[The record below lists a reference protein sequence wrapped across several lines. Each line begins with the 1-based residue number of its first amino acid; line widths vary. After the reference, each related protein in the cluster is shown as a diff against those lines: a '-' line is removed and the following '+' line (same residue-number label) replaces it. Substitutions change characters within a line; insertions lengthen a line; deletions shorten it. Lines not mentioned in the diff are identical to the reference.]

1 MAIKNNECKDQRCSP
16 SEKKLMWIF
25 EKGLQLVLYL
35 LIIIIFIII
44 IRQFY
49 LLLGVHLF
57 SDIKTS
63 IDIVLFIFILIEL
76 IIILFE
82 YITKGNIKV
91 ENIVEVGIISVVR
104 EVMFHSLDMD
114 PFRMLSFAAILLV
127 FGGIFYIEKK
137 LKFIKGND
145 NSR

>member
-1 MAIKNNECKDQRCSP
+1 
-16 SEKKLMWIF
+16 
-25 EKGLQLVLYL
+25 V
-35 LIIIIFIII
+35 IIFVII

-49 LLLGVHLF
+49 LLLAVHLL
-57 SDIKTS
+57 SDIKTT

-91 ENIVEVGIISVVR
+91 ENIIEVGIISVVR

-114 PFRMLSFAAILLV
+114 PVRIFSLAGILLV

-137 LKFIKGND
+137 MNPSNGKSN
-145 NSR
+145 